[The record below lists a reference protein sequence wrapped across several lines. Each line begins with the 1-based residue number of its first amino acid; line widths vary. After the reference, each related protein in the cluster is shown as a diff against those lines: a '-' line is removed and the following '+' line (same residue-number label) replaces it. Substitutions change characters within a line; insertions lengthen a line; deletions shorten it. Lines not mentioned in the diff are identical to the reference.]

1 MSLQEVSVLEGEAG
15 FRALFQY
22 ATVRIVVI
30 GREGRIELVN
40 PCALDLFG
48 YEPGELVGKPL
59 EILIPGDL
67 RKEHEHHRN
76 NYFKRPKARPMGYGM
91 DLYAQKKDGKIF
103 PVEISLG
110 HYELEGQQ
118 FAVAFVTDTSKRK
131 EAELASVKAK
141 EELERRVK
149 ERTMELNE
157 ALEREK
163 KINEMKS
170 RFVSMASHEF
180 RTPLSAI
187 LSSIS
192 LIEQYIRNGEEEK
205 RTKHIDRVKSSVK
218 NLTSILNDFLSL
230 D

>member
-110 HYELEGQQ
+110 HSAAPWSARRGRRT
-118 FAVAFVTDTSKRK
+118 APAAPRPR
-131 EAELASVKAK
+131 AASGRAGCPPH
-141 EELERRVK
+141 RR
-149 ERTMELNE
+149 RPRACTRP
-157 ALEREK
+157 ARRRRRRGSAPAPAPRAPCAAGPR
-163 KINEMKS
+163 S
-170 RFVSMASHEF
+170 R
-180 RTPLSAI
+180 RSAAA
-187 LSSIS
+187 
-192 LIEQYIRNGEEEK
+192 
-205 RTKHIDRVKSSVK
+205 
-218 NLTSILNDFLSL
+218 
-230 D
+230 